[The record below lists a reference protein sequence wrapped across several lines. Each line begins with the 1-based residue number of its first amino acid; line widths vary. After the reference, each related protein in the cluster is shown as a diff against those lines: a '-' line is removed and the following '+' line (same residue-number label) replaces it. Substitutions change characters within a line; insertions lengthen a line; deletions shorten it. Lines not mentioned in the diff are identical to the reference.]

1 MSWTRLPR
9 IFRPTARAEVAD
21 ELRFHVEE
29 RARELVESG
38 MDPERARE
46 QAERRF
52 GPVRP
57 IEDELVESTRRRRER
72 EDRAERLMNLR
83 KDLRYTLRSLRKNP
97 GFAAAAVGTLALGVG
112 AALAVFT
119 VVNGVLLRP
128 LPYKD
133 PQRITMIWTWMPE
146 GYGLPLSSGS
156 FNLLSAVQTRF
167 DAVAAFRAWPYGF
180 STPGSAESER
190 VNGARVTPALFDVLG
205 VRPIVGRTFTNDEA
219 VPGGPNVVVISHDL
233 WQRRFGGDR
242 SVIDTQIDLNGQSFT
257 ITGVM
262 PPGFTFPRGAELP
275 APLQFAPR
283 TDLWTPLVFDSAAV
297 NDFGTENLSAIGRL
311 KEADPRP
318 AQAEAS
324 AIMRRFLDANAPNLK
339 IDFKLV
345 SLADQAG
352 KNIKGGLLI
361 LLGAGVIVL
370 LIASANVGS
379 LLVARVSH
387 RQRELAVRAAMG
399 AGWGRI
405 ARQLMTENLVLS
417 TLGCAL
423 AVLIAFWMTKGMLA
437 LVPGSLPRADDIG
450 LDWRV
455 LSVAA
460 LVAIVAGVALGIIV
474 AGSVRW
480 SRLAETLHAGDT
492 RSAGSVS
499 QRYGRRVLVAAEVAL
514 SLVLL
519 IGAALLTR
527 SFIEL
532 QRVRAGFNPS
542 NVLTADVGI
551 PIAGR
556 FDPSLG
562 PIWAQKLND
571 VSARLNATPGV
582 VAAGAISSL
591 PLTGGVE
598 YGGVHVMGDPIPQPG
613 QMRTAQY
620 NVVTGRYFETMR
632 VTVLQGRAFDSRDD
646 APGVR
651 TIVVNRAFA
660 RQRFTSENAAVGRN
674 VRATFEFTANPA
686 PRMIVGVVED
696 VKQSALGD
704 QPAPQVYVPQ
714 SQHPYPRL
722 AFVVRTDGSRLTAPG
737 AVNIVRRA
745 VHDADPG
752 ALITDVR
759 TMDDVVSQ
767 SLARQR
773 FSMTL
778 IGTFASLALIL
789 TIVGL
794 YGVLSLAVRQR
805 QREIGVRLA
814 LGATPGNVVAL
825 VVADGARVTAVGM
838 LVGIAGAIAATR
850 VLASLLYGVSTTDA
864 MTFVSAAAVVTAVAL
879 TATYVPARRAAGVN
893 PREALTAD

>member
-29 RARELVESG
+29 RARELIERG
-38 MDPERARE
+38 MDPERALE

-57 IEDELVESTRRRRER
+57 IEDELVDSTRRRRQR

-97 GFAAAAVGTLALGVG
+97 GFAATAVGTLALGVG

-119 VVNGVLLRP
+119 VVNGVLVRP
-128 LPYKD
+128 LPYND
-133 PQRITMIWTWMPE
+133 PERITMIWTWMPE
-146 GYGLPLSSGS
+146 GYGLPLSSGM
-156 FNLLSAVQTRF
+156 FNRLSEQQTRF
-167 DAVAAFRAWPYGF
+167 DAIAAFRAWPYGLA
-180 STPGSAESER
+180 TAGSAESER
-190 VNGARVTPALFDVLG
+190 VNGARVTAALFDVLG
-205 VRPIVGRTFTNDEA
+205 VRPIAGRTFTSDEA

-233 WQRRFGGDR
+233 WKRRFGGDR
-242 SVIDTQIDLNGQSFT
+242 SAIGRQIELSGQSFT
-257 ITGVM
+257 ILGVM
-262 PPGFTFPRGAELP
+262 PPGFAFPRGAELP
-275 APLQFAPR
+275 APLQFALR
-283 TDLWTPLVFDSAAV
+283 TDLWTPLVFDAAAV
-297 NDFGTENLSAIGRL
+297 TDFGTENLSAIGRL
-311 KEADPRP
+311 KESDLRP

-324 AIMRRFLDANAPNLK
+324 AIMRSFLDENAPSLK
-339 IDFKLV
+339 TDFKLV

-352 KNIKGGLLI
+352 KDIKGGLLI
-361 LLGAGVIVL
+361 LLGAVVIVL
-370 LIASANVGS
+370 LIASANVAS
-379 LLVARVSH
+379 LLVARVSQ

-405 ARQLMTENLVLS
+405 ARQLVTENLVLS

-423 AVLIAFWMTKGMLA
+423 GALIAFWMTKGMLA

-455 LSVAA
+455 MAVAA
-460 LVAIVAGVALGIIV
+460 LVAIVAGVAFGIIV

-480 SRLAETLHAGDT
+480 SHLAQALHAGDT

-499 QRYGRRVLVAAEVAL
+499 QRYGRRMLVAAEVAL

-532 QRVRAGFNPS
+532 QRVRAGFNPG
-542 NVLTADVGI
+542 NVLTAGVGI

-562 PIWAQKLND
+562 PIWAQRLND
-571 VSARLNATPGV
+571 VSARLNAAPGV
-582 VAAGAISSL
+582 VGAGAISSL

-613 QMRTAQY
+613 EMRTAQY
-620 NVVTGRYFETMR
+620 NVVTGRYFETMSIA
-632 VTVLQGRAFDSRDD
+632 VLHGRAFDSRDD
-646 APGVR
+646 APAVR

-660 RQRFTSENAAVGRN
+660 RQRFTSEDAAVGRN

-686 PRMIVGVVED
+686 PRMIVGVVDD
-696 VKQSALGD
+696 VKQFALD
-704 QPAPQVYVPQ
+704 DEPTPQVYVPQ
-714 SQHPYPRL
+714 SQLPYPRL
-722 AFVVRTDGSRLTAPG
+722 AFVVRTDGSRLTALG
-737 AVNIVRRA
+737 AVSLVRRA
-745 VHDADPG
+745 VHDADRG

-814 LGATPGNVVAL
+814 LGAQPRNVVAM
-825 VVADGARVTAVGM
+825 VVADGARVAAVGM

-864 MTFVSAAAVVTAVAL
+864 MTFVGAAAVVAVVAL
-879 TATYVPARRAAGVN
+879 AATYVPARRAAEVDL
-893 PREALTAD
+893 REALTAD